1 LFDSTQ
7 KNLTVHLQGGSDKS
21 GTLSKLPCCMKNQ
34 LFYQLF
40 RAKMS
45 QLFVETETKTNGHI
59 LAKINQQEAT
69 KPVIVSRLRAAGIQ

>member
-1 LFDSTQ
+1 MLM
-7 KNLTVHLQGGSDKS
+7 LTLQGGSDKS
-21 GTLSKLPCCMKNQ
+21 GTLSKISCCMKNQ

>member
-1 LFDSTQ
+1 
-7 KNLTVHLQGGSDKS
+7 
-21 GTLSKLPCCMKNQ
+21 MKNQ

-45 QLFVETETKTNGHI
+45 QLFVETETKTNGLI

-69 KPVIVSRLRAAGIQ
+69 KPGIVSRLRAAGIQ